1 MSALPTSLLRPWSD
15 LPPEL
20 LGHVIARLPFP
31 ADRARLCAVCRD
43 WRTAARHYL
52 RCQLPWLVL
61 PDLSFCT
68 IDDDGDNGGSGGG
81 IFFPRGTIP
90 GVPEDATCVGST
102 DGWLVLDRTDD
113 AFRRIKFVDKPRS
126 AAYRDYPHREVN
138 HMHSYFLYN
147 PFSGETVP
155 LPELDAIIGHVSEK
169 FEVRKVLMRSSSPDD
184 IIAIMT
190 NSTHGNVILC
200 HPGKGTYILH
210 YFRVSDIAFI
220 GEWLYGITPDEDLLA
235 FRLDED
241 GDGKPIVVNGKR
253 VIKHP
258 LPEGK
263 VDLWS
268 WMEEDDDHDDNVD
281 DDNDDGGVD
290 DDEAPNQ
297 EVEDI
302 FHEHVMI
309 SDDEEIGPYTEAPYQ
324 GHAITTRNLVKSQS
338 GELLMVRR
346 MYQEPPFTNSFT
358 REVEV
363 FKADMDV
370 GKWIIDRNA
379 LAQDEVLFLS
389 RAFCRSC
396 RVSGDME
403 PGFIYFDSTNEVF
416 DAISWTPMPF
426 RMPWQRKQF
435 TKKWMTWVFPPE
447 VVV

>member
-1 MSALPTSLLRPWSD
+1 MAALPTSLLRPWSD

-31 ADRARLCAVCRD
+31 ADRARLRAVCRD

-126 AAYRDYPHREVN
+126 AAYRDYPRREVN
-138 HMHSYFLYN
+138 HMHSYLLYN

-210 YFRVSDIAFI
+210 YFRVCDIAFI

-258 LPEGK
+258 LPE
-263 VDLWS
+263 
-268 WMEEDDDHDDNVD
+268 
-281 DDNDDGGVD
+281 
-290 DDEAPNQ
+290 
-297 EVEDI
+297 
-302 FHEHVMI
+302 
-309 SDDEEIGPYTEAPYQ
+309 DDEEIGPYTEAPYQ

-370 GKWIIDRNA
+370 GNWIIDRNA

-389 RAFCRSC
+389 RAFCRSS